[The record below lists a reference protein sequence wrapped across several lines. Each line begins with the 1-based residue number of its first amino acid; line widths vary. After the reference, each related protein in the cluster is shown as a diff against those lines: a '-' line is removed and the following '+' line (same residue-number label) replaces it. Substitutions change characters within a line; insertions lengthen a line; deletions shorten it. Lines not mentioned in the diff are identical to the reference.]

1 MAKTFR
7 EKMAEMIVE
16 QGDELWTL
24 ESYADGAVVMWYI
37 KDHES
42 YNDPHG
48 RLPQYQVWKGDKR
61 KYVGT
66 NREEAYA
73 DFEKQKQEYIADYA
87 LI

>member
-7 EKMAEMIVE
+7 ERMAEAIAE

-24 ESYADGAVVMWYI
+24 ENYADGAVVMWYI

-42 YNDPHG
+42 KDDPFG
-48 RLPQYQVWKGDKR
+48 RLPQYQVWFGDKR
-61 KYVGT
+61 KYVGSDR
-66 NREEAYA
+66 NAAYKSYQDA
-73 DFEKQKQEYIADYA
+73 KDNFLMMMA